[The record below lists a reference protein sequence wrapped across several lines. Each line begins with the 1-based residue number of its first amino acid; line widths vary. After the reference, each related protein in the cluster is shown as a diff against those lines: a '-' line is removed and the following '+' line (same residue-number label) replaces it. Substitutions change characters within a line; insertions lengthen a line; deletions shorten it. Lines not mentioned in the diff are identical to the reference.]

1 VETET
6 QQQRCPL
13 CGSLAEY
20 RWIDAKNTKHFYC
33 AHCGQFQ
40 ISVDAEKRLE
50 RKPNVRKTTL
60 SKFARE
66 HPYRYTLVIALLKD
80 KNQVSLFHQYV
91 KNSELPK

>member
-50 RKPNVRKTTL
+50 RGPNVRKTTL

-80 KNQVSLFHQYV
+80 KNQASLFHQYV